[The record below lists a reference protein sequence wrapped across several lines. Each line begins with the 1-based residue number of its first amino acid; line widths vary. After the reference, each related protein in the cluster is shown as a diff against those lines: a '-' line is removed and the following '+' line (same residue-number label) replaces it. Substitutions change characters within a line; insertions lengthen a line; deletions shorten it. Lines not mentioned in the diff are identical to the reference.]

1 LASENE
7 RSYFVFFNIV
17 TITYGSDVTGFDA
30 VRVGRV
36 MPRAPAAAEFLPAV
50 RNSQV
55 LQQVVNGKGLALVI
69 RMIGLSD
76 ESIIFIIDVGK
87 NF

>member
-1 LASENE
+1 VEKKIFTSNKRIAKAKKT
-7 RSYFVFFNIV
+7 NIYYLDETWV
-17 TITYGSDVTGFDA
+17 NS
-30 VRVGRV
+30 
-36 MPRAPAAAEFLPAV
+36 AAAEFLPAV